1 MAALSQGV
9 RIARKKKK
17 KQQQV
22 VGEREREGELR
33 EGSYDGGAGTDG
45 LEGEQPAMG
54 FQSSK
59 SRIILGLVF

>member
-17 KQQQV
+17 KKQQQV
-22 VGEREREGELR
+22 AGDREREGELR

-45 LEGEQPAMG
+45 LEGE
-54 FQSSK
+54 
-59 SRIILGLVF
+59 